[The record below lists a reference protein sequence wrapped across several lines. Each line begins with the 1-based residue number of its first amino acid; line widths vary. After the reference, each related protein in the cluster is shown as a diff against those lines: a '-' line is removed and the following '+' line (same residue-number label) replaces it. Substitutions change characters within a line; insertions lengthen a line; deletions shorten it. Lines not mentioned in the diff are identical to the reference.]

1 MSVESVAHDIRE
13 MNIQGAVTIA
23 MAAEE
28 ALEEFIKNCQAGS
41 RDDFL
46 SQLREE
52 GNKLAEARPS
62 AIALPNAVDMFI
74 EKVEAINLG
83 MPDLKDAALLAGKE
97 LMEDTKDSFKELTEK
112 GSEIVRDGQLIL
124 IHCHSSTVTGILKK
138 AWDSGK
144 RFNVICTETRPS
156 KQGFI
161 SAKELAEHEI
171 PTTIV
176 IDSAVASV
184 MAGVDIAL
192 VGADTILKNGDVVN
206 KIGTLG
212 VALAAKEFGVPMYV
226 ATQRLKFDT
235 KGKGVGIESR
245 PAEEIL
251 EGEEL
256 PGVEIENLVFDITK
270 KSYFKGIITEGGIRL
285 KW

>member
-1 MSVESVAHDIRE
+1 MSVESVARDIRE
-13 MNIQGAVTIA
+13 MKIQGAVTIA

-28 ALEEFIKNCQAGS
+28 ALEEFIENCQAGS

-46 SQLREE
+46 SQLRAE
-52 GNKLAEARPS
+52 GTKLAEARPS

-156 KQGFI
+156 RQGFI
-161 SAKELAEHEI
+161 SAKELSEHEI

-176 IDSAVASV
+176 VDSAVASV
-184 MAGVDIAL
+184 MAGVDMAL
-192 VGADTILKNGDVVN
+192 VGADTVLKNGDVVN

-235 KGKGVGIESR
+235 KGRGVGIESR

-251 EGEEL
+251 EGAKL

-270 KSYFKGIITEGGIRL
+270 KSYFKGIITEGGVRL

>member
-1 MSVESVAHDIRE
+1 MSVESVARDIRE
-13 MNIQGAVTIA
+13 MKIQGALTIA

-46 SQLREE
+46 SQLRAE

-184 MAGVDIAL
+184 MAGVDMAL

-251 EGEEL
+251 EGAEL

>member
-1 MSVESVAHDIRE
+1 MSVESVARDIRE
-13 MNIQGAVTIA
+13 MKIQGAVTIA

-28 ALEEFIKNCQAGS
+28 ALEEFIENYQAGS

-46 SQLREE
+46 SQLRAE

-184 MAGVDIAL
+184 MAGVDMAL

-251 EGEEL
+251 EGAEL

>member
-1 MSVESVAHDIRE
+1 MSVESVARDIRE
-13 MNIQGAVTIA
+13 MKIQGAVTIA

-28 ALEEFIKNCQAGS
+28 ALEEFIENCQAGS

-46 SQLREE
+46 SQLRAE

-184 MAGVDIAL
+184 MAGVDMAL

-251 EGEEL
+251 EGAEL

>member
-1 MSVESVAHDIRE
+1 MK
-13 MNIQGAVTIA
+13 IQGAVTIA

-46 SQLREE
+46 SQLRAE

-251 EGEEL
+251 EGAEL

>member
-1 MSVESVAHDIRE
+1 MSVESVARDIRE
-13 MNIQGAVTIA
+13 MKIQGAVTIA

-46 SQLREE
+46 SQLRAE

-251 EGEEL
+251 EGAEL

>member
-1 MSVESVAHDIRE
+1 MSVESVARDIRE
-13 MNIQGAVTIA
+13 MKIQGAVTIA

-184 MAGVDIAL
+184 MAGVDMAL

>member
-1 MSVESVAHDIRE
+1 MSVESVARDIRE
-13 MNIQGAVTIA
+13 MKIQGALTIA

-28 ALEEFIKNCQAGS
+28 ALEEFIENCQAGS

-46 SQLREE
+46 SQLRAE

-184 MAGVDIAL
+184 MAGVDMAL

-251 EGEEL
+251 EGAEL

>member
-1 MSVESVAHDIRE
+1 MSVESVARDIRE
-13 MNIQGAVTIA
+13 MKIQGAVTIA

-251 EGEEL
+251 EGAEL